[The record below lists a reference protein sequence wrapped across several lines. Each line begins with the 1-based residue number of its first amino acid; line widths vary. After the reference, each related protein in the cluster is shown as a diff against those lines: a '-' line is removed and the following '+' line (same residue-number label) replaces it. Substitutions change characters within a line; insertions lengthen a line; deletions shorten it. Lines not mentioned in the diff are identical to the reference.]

1 MKILKIELVFMID
14 LVSSVEAVL
23 FASGEAVP
31 VARLSLVLGVGEEE
45 ILEAADELDLLLQRD
60 GHALRVLRLGEKLQM
75 CSAPDYSQ
83 IISRVMEHRKPP
95 MLSPSSLEALAIVAY
110 FQPVTNAYIS
120 KVRGVDSSYT
130 VSSLVD
136 KGLIEVKGKLDVPGR
151 PSLYGTTDAFLRTMG
166 IKDLRELP
174 PVPDMTNV
182 EGISQLQKKI
192 DDLKAENEQL
202 LIGEFEHKE

>member
-1 MKILKIELVFMID
+1 M
-14 LVSSVEAVL
+14 
-23 FASGEAVP
+23 
-31 VARLSLVLGVGEEE
+31 
-45 ILEAADELDLLLQRD
+45 
-60 GHALRVLRLGEKLQM
+60 
-75 CSAPDYSQ
+75 
-83 IISRVMEHRKPP
+83 
-95 MLSPSSLEALAIVAY
+95 
-110 FQPVTNAYIS
+110 
-120 KVRGVDSSYT
+120 DSSYT

-166 IKDLRELP
+166 IKDLKDLP